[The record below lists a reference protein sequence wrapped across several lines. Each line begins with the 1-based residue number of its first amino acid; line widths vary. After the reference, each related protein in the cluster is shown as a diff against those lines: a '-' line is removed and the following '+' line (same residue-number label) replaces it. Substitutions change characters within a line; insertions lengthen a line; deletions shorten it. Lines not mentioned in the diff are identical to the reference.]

1 MASQVTLVWGPP
13 CGGKSTYVDDHRQ
26 AGDVVIDY
34 DRIAQALGSPHSHDH
49 PPTIVGMAR
58 TLLRVATASLAT
70 TSGRVWVV
78 KCDPTPE
85 DRAAATDDVLL
96 DPGIATCLA
105 RASTQRPERWAKYV
119 REWYA
124 PKPVRG
130 GRARPQ

>member
-13 CGGKSTYVDDHRQ
+13 CSGKSTYVDDHREP
-26 AGDVVIDY
+26 GDVVIDY
-34 DRIAQALGSPHSHDH
+34 DRIAQALGSPHSHNH

-58 TLLRVATASLAT
+58 TLMRAATSALDS

-78 KCDPTPE
+78 VCNPTPG

-96 DPGIATCLA
+96 DPGIATCLE
-105 RASTQRPERWAKYV
+105 RAALERPERWSRYI

-124 PKPVRG
+124 PKPSRG
-130 GRARPQ
+130 GRARSR